1 MTVAFCRTVSSLFLA
16 VIILGTAASAQS
28 FSDKPYASPN
38 GPTDVF
44 AADLNH
50 DGRPDLVSTQ
60 FSSNMVT
67 VFLNHGDG
75 TFASGGSA
83 TYLTAPSPRWVIVN
97 DLNGDGR
104 PDIAIATCPSGGEQP
119 FASVLFGNG
128 DGTFRTHVDYPIPQC
143 AFSLGTM
150 RVGTDK
156 LPSLVIADGTHIQL
170 LRNNGAG
177 VFTLKTITYPGSDI
191 FLSATGADYNRD
203 GFADI
208 AFVEQNRPLNQNRL
222 LILNGKSDG
231 TFAAPR
237 VVFATSAS
245 GSTSLF
251 MDIIN
256 TVDVNN
262 DGVGDL
268 VTSLNNNGT
277 HGGVLVFVNDTHGN
291 FARAQLNLA
300 SEQFENGKIAEGD
313 FHGNGLH
320 DIVIGA
326 IRVTNT
332 GQDSVVIFPAT
343 SRTSWGAPK
352 EFLMGV
358 TTGPHSIVRGN
369 FNTDTH
375 LDFAFAAFSPDSVHV
390 FLNTQAGSCGL
401 SPSAGVA
408 ICSPKSGSTVT
419 SPVAISAS
427 ANGISKRITGM
438 KGYIDGKLVATSFN
452 NGLNASVRLA
462 VGGHKLVVN
471 AWDSTGK
478 LYQGSSTF
486 TVH

>member
-1 MTVAFCRTVSSLFLA
+1 MNPMLYRTTSIVFLVTIVFA
-16 VIILGTAASAQS
+16 TLINAQTFRDTS
-28 FSDKPYASPN
+28 YSSPN

-60 FSSNMVT
+60 FSAGMVT

-75 TFASGGSA
+75 TFTDGGSA
-83 TYLTAPSPRWVIVN
+83 TYLTANSPRHVIVA
-97 DLNGDGR
+97 DLNGDGH
-104 PDIAIATCPSGGEQP
+104 PDIATASCPSGGAQP

-143 AFSLGTM
+143 AFSLGTL
-150 RVGTDK
+150 RVSGDK

-177 VFTLKTITYPGSDI
+177 VFTLRTIVYPGSDI
-191 FLSATGADYNRD
+191 FLYATGADYNRD

-222 LILNGKSDG
+222 LIMNGKADG

-237 VVFATSAS
+237 VIFATPAGGSSA
-245 GSTSLF
+245 LF
-251 MDIIN
+251 MDVIN
-256 TVDVNN
+256 TVDVNG

-268 VTSLNNNGT
+268 VTSFNNNGT
-277 HGGVLVFVNDTHGN
+277 HGGVLVFVNDQHGN
-291 FARAQLNLA
+291 FSRAQLNLA

-326 IRVTNT
+326 IRVANT

-352 EFLMGV
+352 EFLMGT

-369 FNTDTH
+369 FNSDSH
-375 LDFAFAAFSPDSVHV
+375 LDFAFARFSPDSLHV
-390 FLNTQAGSCGL
+390 FLNTQVGPCGL
-401 SPSAGVA
+401 SPSAGVV
-408 ICSPKSGSTVT
+408 ICSPKAGSTVS

-427 ANGISKRITGM
+427 ANGLSRRITGM
-438 KGYIDGKLVATSFN
+438 KAYVDGKLVATSLN
-452 NGLNASVRLA
+452 SGLNTSVPLAS
-462 VGGHKLVVN
+462 GGHRLTVN
-471 AWDSTGK
+471 AWDSSGK
-478 LYQGSSTF
+478 LYQASVTF
-486 TVH
+486 NVR